1 MLNNVSKLLICLLA
15 VFTFVS
21 CTPIGE
27 PETPV
32 ESFSVPETTVITTT
46 TPTTTTAAT
55 TTIPAPLNKRIKF
68 LAVGDNLI
76 HTYIYYDAAER
87 ATALGFDGSYDF
99 TGMYDGIR
107 SLVGDADI
115 AYINQ
120 ETPLAGED
128 FGYSGY
134 PQFNTPREMGTNLV
148 DMGFDI
154 INIANNHM
162 LDMRDDGLVATIDY
176 WDSQDVLQ
184 IGGYV
189 DEEDYDTVRYYE
201 YDGVTIAF
209 LSYTYGTNGI
219 PLQNKYELVIPL
231 HEDEAI
237 KRHLTEARA
246 NADFVFV
253 SMHWGW
259 EDTFTPNDEQKHFAA
274 LCNEYG
280 ADVIIGTHPHVLQPI
295 EKLVHENGNE
305 TTVIYSLGNLL
316 STQSYYRNMVGG
328 LVTFDI
334 VMTDEKK
341 AIENLLL
348 TPTMTYYNSRHREL
362 SLYLLEDFPRDMVS
376 THGAQVNKY
385 FTYDTLAEMVTDVIP
400 EEYLNFKPSE

>member
-1 MLNNVSKLLICLLA
+1 MSRKFSLLLISIFFLFA
-15 VFTFVS
+15 G
-21 CTPIGE
+21 CTPIE
-27 PETPV
+27 EANPPATFTEA
-32 ESFSVPETTVITTT
+32 TTVAPTTVVTTVTTT
-46 TPTTTTAAT
+46 APTTTTTA
-55 TTIPAPLNKRIKF
+55 PPLNKRLEF

-76 HTYIYYDAAER
+76 HTYIYYDAGER
-87 ATALGFDGSYDF
+87 AEAMGNSGGYDF

-107 SLVGDADI
+107 PLVKDADI

-120 ETPLAGED
+120 ETPLAGEE

-148 DMGFDI
+148 EMGFDI

-189 DEEDYDTVRYYE
+189 SEEDYDTIRYYE

-219 PLQNKYELVIPL
+219 PLQDKYELVIPL
-231 HEDEAI
+231 PDDETI
-237 KRHLTEARA
+237 KRHLTEARE

-253 SMHWGW
+253 SMHWGF
-259 EDTFTPNDEQKHFAA
+259 EDNFEPNADQKHYAE

-295 EKLVHENGNE
+295 EVLTNE
-305 TTVIYSLGNLL
+305 AGKETLIIYSLGNLL

-328 LVTFDI
+328 LITFDI
-334 VMTDEKK
+334 VMTDEIKT
-341 AIENLLL
+341 IENVKL
-348 TPTMTYYNSRHREL
+348 TPTMTYYNSDHREL

-376 THGAQVNKY
+376 THGAQVNSY
-385 FTYDTLAEMVTDVIP
+385 FTYDTLADLVTEVIP
-400 EEYLNFKPSE
+400 AEYLNFNTIE

>member
-1 MLNNVSKLLICLLA
+1 LLA
-15 VFTFVS
+15 LLLLLVG

-27 PETPV
+27 SAEPPETLLV
-32 ESFSVPETTVITTT
+32 TEA
-46 TPTTTTAAT
+46 TTTTAAT
-55 TTIPAPLNKRIKF
+55 TTLTTTTATTTTPAPLNKRINF

-76 HTYIYYDAAER
+76 HTYIYKDAAER
-87 ATALGFDGSYDF
+87 ATALGFDGDYDF

-107 SLVGDADI
+107 ELVKDADI
-115 AYINQ
+115 SYINQ
-120 ETPLAGED
+120 ETPLAGEEY
-128 FGYSGY
+128 GYSGY
-134 PQFNTPREMGTNLV
+134 PQFNTPRSMGTNLV
-148 DMGFDI
+148 DMGFDV

-176 WDSQDVLQ
+176 WNSQDVLQ
-184 IGGYV
+184 IGGYLN
-189 DEEDYDTVRYYE
+189 EEDFDTIRYLE
-201 YDGVTIAF
+201 YDGVSIAF

-219 PLQNKYELVIPL
+219 PLQNKYDLVIPL
-231 HEDEAI
+231 PDDETLI
-237 KRHLTEARA
+237 RHLTKARDT
-246 NADFVFV
+246 ADFVFV
-253 SMHWGW
+253 SMHWGF
-259 EDTFTPNDEQKHFAA
+259 EDTFDPNADQEHYAK

-295 EKLVHENGNE
+295 EVLTNDEGKE
-305 TTVIYSLGNLL
+305 TLVIYSLGNLL

-341 AIENLLL
+341 AIENVLL

-362 SLYLLEDFPRDMVS
+362 SLYLLEDFPLEMVS

-385 FTYDTLAEMVTDVIP
+385 FTYDTLADMVEDVIP
-400 EEYLNFKPSE
+400 EEYLNFNP

>member
-1 MLNNVSKLLICLLA
+1 MLIGAVLVCCCLL
-15 VFTFVS
+15 S

-27 PETPV
+27 ADPPETV
-32 ESFSVPETTVITTT
+32 MLTENITTT
-46 TPTTTTAAT
+46 APPVTTTIATTTTA
-55 TTIPAPLNKRIKF
+55 PPLNKRIEF

-76 HTYIYYDAAER
+76 HTYIFYDAGER
-87 ATALGFDGSYDF
+87 AEAMGNTGGYDF
-99 TGMYDGIR
+99 SGMYDGIR
-107 SLVGDADI
+107 SLVTDADI

-120 ETPLAGED
+120 ETPLAGEE

-148 DMGFDI
+148 DAGFDI

-162 LDMRDDGLVATIDY
+162 LDMRDDGLKATIEY
-176 WDSQDVLQ
+176 WDTQDVLQ

-189 DEEDYDTVRYYE
+189 DEADYDTVRYYE

-219 PLQNKYELVIPL
+219 PLQGKYELVIPL
-231 HEDEAI
+231 PDDETI

-253 SMHWGW
+253 SMHWGF
-259 EDTFTPNDEQKHFAA
+259 EDTFEPNEDQKHYAA

-295 EKLVHENGNE
+295 EVLTNEAGHE
-305 TTVIYSLGNLL
+305 TLVIYSLGNLL
-316 STQSYYRNMVGG
+316 STQNYYRNMVGG

-334 VMTDEKK
+334 VMTDDKK
-341 AIENLLL
+341 AIENVKLS
-348 TPTMTYYNSRHREL
+348 PTMNYYNSRHREL
-362 SLYLLEDFPRDMVS
+362 SLYLLEDFPRELIEK
-376 THGAQVNKY
+376 HGAQVNSY
-385 FTYDTLAEMVTDVIP
+385 FTYDTLAEMVRNVIP
-400 EEYLNFKPSE
+400 EEYLNFQPGE

>member
-1 MLNNVSKLLICLLA
+1 
-15 VFTFVS
+15 
-21 CTPIGE
+21 
-27 PETPV
+27 
-32 ESFSVPETTVITTT
+32 
-46 TPTTTTAAT
+46 
-55 TTIPAPLNKRIKF
+55 
-68 LAVGDNLI
+68 VGDNLI

-107 SLVGDADI
+107 ELVGDADI

-148 DMGFDI
+148 DMGFDV

-162 LDMRDDGLVATIDY
+162 LDMRDDGLVSTIDY

-189 DEEDYDTVRYYE
+189 NQEDYDTVRYYE

-259 EDTFTPNDEQKHFAA
+259 EDTFTPNDEQKHFAE

-295 EKLVHENGNE
+295 EKLTHENGNE
-305 TTVIYSLGNLL
+305 TMVIYSLGNLL

-334 VMTDEKK
+334 VMTDDKK

-385 FTYDTLAEMVTDVIP
+385 FTYDTLVDMVEDVIP
-400 EEYLNFKPSE
+400 EEYLKFEYDE

>member
-1 MLNNVSKLLICLLA
+1 MSSKLSLLLICLLLL
-15 VFTFVS
+15 FVG

-27 PETPV
+27 AEPPATV
-32 ESFSVPETTVITTT
+32 MLTES
-46 TPTTTTAAT
+46 TTAAT
-55 TTIPAPLNKRIKF
+55 TAPPVTTTVATTTTVPPLNKRLEF

-76 HTYIYYDAAER
+76 HTYIFYDAGER
-87 ATALGFDGSYDF
+87 AEAMGNSGAYDF
-99 TGMYDGIR
+99 SGMYDGIR
-107 SLVGDADI
+107 PLVKAADI

-120 ETPLAGED
+120 ETPLAGEEY
-128 FGYSGY
+128 GYSGY

-148 DMGFDI
+148 EMGFDI

-162 LDMRDDGLVATIDY
+162 LDMRDSGLVATIDY
-176 WDSQDVLQ
+176 WDTQDVLQ
-184 IGGYV
+184 IGGYR
-189 DEEDYDTVRYYE
+189 DQQDYDTIRYYE

-219 PLQNKYELVIPL
+219 PLQGKYDLVIPL
-231 HEDEAI
+231 PDDETI
-237 KRHLTEARA
+237 KRHLTEARE

-253 SMHWGW
+253 SFHWGW
-259 EDTFTPNDEQKHFAA
+259 EDTFDPNDDQKHYAA

-295 EKLVHENGNE
+295 EVLTNEGGHE
-305 TTVIYSLGNLL
+305 TLVIYSLGNLL
-316 STQSYYRNMVGG
+316 STQNYYRNMVGG

-334 VMTDEKK
+334 VMTDDLK
-341 AIENLLL
+341 AIENVKL

-385 FTYDTLAEMVTDVIP
+385 FTYETLADMVIDVIP
-400 EEYLNFKPSE
+400 EEYLNFSPAE

>member
-1 MLNNVSKLLICLLA
+1 MLNSFKKLLICLL
-15 VFTFVS
+15 VFTLVS

-27 PETPV
+27 AEPPV
-32 ESFSVPETTVITTT
+32 TSFTVPETTASTTNA
-46 TPTTTTAAT
+46 PTTTTAVT
-55 TTIPAPLNKRIKF
+55 TTTPAPLNKRIEF

-87 ATALGFDGSYDF
+87 ATALGNDGGYDF

-107 SLVGDADI
+107 PLVGNADI

-162 LDMRDDGLVATIDY
+162 LDMRDNGLAATIDY
-176 WDSQDVLQ
+176 WDTQDVLQ

-189 DEEDYDTVRYYE
+189 NQEDYDTIRYYE

-231 HEDEAI
+231 PDDETI
-237 KRHLTEARA
+237 KRHLTEAKA

-259 EDTFTPNDEQKHFAA
+259 EDTFTPNDEQKHLAA

-295 EKLVHENGNE
+295 EVLTNDEGKE
-305 TTVIYSLGNLL
+305 TLVIYSLGNLL

-334 VMTDEKK
+334 VMTDDKK
-341 AIENLLL
+341 AIENVKL

-385 FTYDTLAEMVTDVIP
+385 FTYDTLVEMVEDVIP
-400 EEYLNFKPSE
+400 DEYLNFNSQE